1 MRNKVKGAFH
11 CIIRGESHYIIS
23 SVTEGVHYML
33 TYLHPFSENQGS
45 FSGDICLNRNQVA
58 QLTFYQLT
66 NYISTK
72 KCLTMNNEIL
82 EVSE

>member
-1 MRNKVKGAFH
+1 
-11 CIIRGESHYIIS
+11 
-23 SVTEGVHYML
+23 ML

-45 FSGDICLNRNQVA
+45 FSGDIFFNRNQVA

-72 KCLTMNNEIL
+72 KCLTMNNEIWEL
-82 EVSE
+82 SK

>member
-1 MRNKVKGAFH
+1 
-11 CIIRGESHYIIS
+11 
-23 SVTEGVHYML
+23 ML
-33 TYLHPFSENQGS
+33 THLPPFFENQEPFST
-45 FSGDICLNRNQVA
+45 DIFFNRNQVA